1 MDVKDYYKILGVDK
15 NSSPDQIKS
24 AYRKLAMKYHPD
36 KTKGDKSAE
45 EKFKEVN
52 EAYEVLKDPEKKKKY
67 DQFGE
72 NWKYYEQAGQQ
83 GDFDWSQFSSGGGG
97 GRSYTYS
104 SGDFGSGDFS
114 DFFENLF
121 GGMGSGRS
129 ARSGGR
135 SSMSFKGQDY
145 NAELSI
151 TLEDAYKGNSKT
163 FSFQGNSIKLNIKP
177 GINDGHVL
185 NLNGKGAPGVNGGPN
200 GDLYITIKVEKD
212 PNFERKGND
221 LYTNLDVDMFT
232 ALLGGKA
239 KLKTFKGS
247 ININIQA
254 GTQSGKLLKL
264 SKMGMP
270 NYGKPNE
277 SGDLYATV
285 MIKIPENIS
294 DSGRK
299 KIEEL
304 KQEFG

>member
-15 NSSPDQIKS
+15 SSSPDQIKS

-36 KTKGDKSAE
+36 KTKGDKTAE

-72 NWKYYEQAGQQ
+72 NWKYYEQSGQQ
-83 GDFDWSQFSSGGGG
+83 GDFDWSQFNTGGG
-97 GRSYTYS
+97 GRNYSYS
-104 SGDFGSGDFS
+104 NRDFGSGDFS

-121 GGMGSGRS
+121 GGMRSGRS
-129 ARSGGR
+129 ARSGQR

-145 NAELSI
+145 NAELVIS
-151 TLEDAYKGNSKT
+151 LEDAYKGNSKT
-163 FSFQGNSIKLNIKP
+163 FSFEGDSIKLNIKP
-177 GINDGHVL
+177 GITDGQVL
-185 NLNGKGAPGVNGGPN
+185 KLSGKGAPGVNGGPN
-200 GDLYITIKVEKD
+200 GDLFITIKIEKD
-212 PNFERKGND
+212 PVFERKGND

-232 ALLGGKA
+232 ALLGGKVN
-239 KLKTFKGS
+239 LKTFKGS
-247 ININIQA
+247 VNVNIQA

-270 NYGKPNE
+270 VYGKPNE
-277 SGDLYATV
+277 SGNLYATV
-285 MIKIPENIS
+285 MIKIPDNLSEKS
-294 DSGRK
+294 RK

-304 KQEFG
+304 RMEIG